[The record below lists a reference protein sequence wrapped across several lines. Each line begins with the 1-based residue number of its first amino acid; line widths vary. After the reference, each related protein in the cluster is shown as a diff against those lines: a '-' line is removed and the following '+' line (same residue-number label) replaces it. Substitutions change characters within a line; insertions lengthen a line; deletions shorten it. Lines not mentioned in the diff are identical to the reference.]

1 MKFASRHRFASDTG
15 LAGWAA
21 PAPGASPSPP
31 YIRRMPLVPGSRLGA
46 YEIVATLGAGG
57 MGEVYRARD
66 TRLRR
71 DIALKVL
78 PEEVAS
84 SADRLARFEREARI
98 VARLNHPNIV
108 TLHSIE
114 EADGVRFLTM
124 ELVEGR
130 SLADLVAPGGLP
142 LAQVLDLMIPLAEAL
157 GAAHEHGVVHRDLK
171 PANVMVTHE
180 GRVKVLDFG
189 VAKLMTAP
197 ATLTPAQPEA
207 PTTQLTAAMEVVG
220 TVPYMAPEQLFGEA
234 VDARTDLFSLG
245 ILLFE
250 LVTGRRPFEG
260 ASLWEAA
267 AAMMRDQPPVLSR
280 SRPEVPLEL
289 ERVVGRCLEKQPA
302 ARYQSAAELANDL
315 RALQRGATPAAVG
328 AARGI
333 ASIAVLPFE
342 NLSGDPAQEYF
353 ADGIVEEIITGLS
366 RIKWLFVISR
376 NSSFIYKGK
385 PIDVKA
391 VGRNL
396 GVRYVL
402 LGSVRRSGDHV
413 RVTGQLIETETAAHV
428 WADRYDGTVG
438 DIFTLQDELTMSVI
452 GGVEPSLR
460 KAEVERVRR
469 KRPDNLDA
477 YDLFLRAL
485 PLASTAISED
495 ADKALDFLNEA
506 LRLEPNYAAVH
517 GLLAWCHEQRYLRG
531 GLHAGA
537 RHAALVHANAAI
549 ETGSDDAMALAM
561 GGFVVGILDRDYGTA
576 LEAIDRSLALS
587 PSSALA
593 FGFSS
598 IIRAYM
604 GDHATAIE
612 HARLGIRL
620 SPYDPLLYLP
630 YVGLALAHFFAG
642 NFVESASAASR
653 ATATNPRFSVPRCLR
668 AAALASMGRL
678 DEARE
683 MAAALLALQPDFT
696 IGKLVAGNSTT
707 PERLAVWADA
717 LRRAGLPE

>member
-1 MKFASRHRFASDTG
+1 MA
-15 LAGWAA
+15 L
-21 PAPGASPSPP
+21 APG
-31 YIRRMPLVPGSRLGA
+31 RRLGA

-57 MGEVYRARD
+57 MGEVHRAHD
-66 TRLRR
+66 MRLRR

-84 SADRLARFEREARI
+84 SPERLARFEREARI
-98 VARLNHPNIV
+98 VASLNHPNIV

-130 SLADLVAPGGLP
+130 NLADLIAPGGLP
-142 LAQVLDLMIPLAEAL
+142 LAQVLDLMIPLADAL
-157 GAAHEHGVVHRDLK
+157 AAAHEHGVVHRDLK

-189 VAKLMTAP
+189 VAKLMTAG
-197 ATLTPAQPEA
+197 AVLEQTH
-207 PTTQLTAAMEVVG
+207 TAAMSSQLSAAWEVLG
-220 TVPYMAPEQLFGEA
+220 TVPYMAPEQIFGEA

-245 ILLFE
+245 VLIFE
-250 LVTGRRPFEG
+250 LVTGERPFG
-260 ASLWEAA
+260 GTSLREVAA
-267 AAMMRDQPPVLSR
+267 AIMRDEPPVPTWN
-280 SRPEVPLEL
+280 RPDVPADL
-289 ERVVGRCLEKQPA
+289 ERIVRRCLEKQPS
-302 ARYQSAAELANDL
+302 ARFQTARELANEV
-315 RALQRGATPAAVG
+315 RALQRALDRGARPAA
-328 AARGI
+328 ARVPEGT
-333 ASIAVLPFE
+333 ASIAVLPFD
-342 NLSGDPAQEYF
+342 NLSGDSEQDYF

-376 NSSFIYKGK
+376 NSSSIYKGK

-402 LGSVRRSGDHV
+402 QGGVRRSGNHV

-428 WADRYDGTVG
+428 WADRYDGTIG
-438 DIFTLQDELTMSVI
+438 DIFTLQDEMTMSVI

-460 KAEVERVRR
+460 RAEVERVRR

-495 ADKALDFLNEA
+495 AEKALDFLNEA
-506 LRLEPNYAAVH
+506 IRLEPNYAAVH

-531 GLHAGA
+531 GLHADA

-561 GGFVVGILDRDYGTA
+561 GGFVVGILERDYETA

-604 GDHATAIE
+604 GDHSTAIE
-612 HARLGIRL
+612 HARMGIRL
-620 SPYDPLLYLP
+620 SPYDPLIYLP
-630 YVGLALAHFFAG
+630 YVGLAIAHFFEG

-653 ATATNPRFSVPRCLR
+653 ASAANPRFSVPRCLR
-668 AAALASMGRL
+668 TAALAGLGRL
-678 DEARE
+678 DEARA
-683 MAAALLALQPDFT
+683 MAAVLLELQPGFT
-696 IGKLVAGNSTT
+696 ISGLVAGNSTT
-707 PERLAVWADA
+707 PERLAIWAEA